1 MQSVSSNAV
10 YNSLVIKSDTSS
22 SNTKWFLQESSNG
35 IIIGYGWNVSRVDLG
50 AGDYFAGEAPVG
62 YKVVDIISAD
72 VFASANTHQVM
83 GAVHIWGSGQGVIVY
98 IQTAGTFYA
107 GYIRFMAVL
116 QKI

>member
-10 YNSLVIKSDTSS
+10 YKSLVMVSDTSS
-22 SNTKWFLQESSNG
+22 SNTRWFLQKSSNG

-50 AGDYFAGEAPVG
+50 AGDYFAGNAPVG

-72 VFASANTHQVM
+72 AFASGNTHQVM
-83 GAVHIWGSGQGVIVY
+83 GAVHIYGNGLGVVVY

-107 GYIRFMAVL
+107 GYIRMMAVL

>member
-10 YNSLVIKSDTSS
+10 YKSLVIVSDTSS
-22 SNTKWFLQESSNG
+22 NNTRWLLQESSNG
-35 IIIGYGWNVSRVDLG
+35 IIIGYGWNVSQVNLNQGGFFLG
-50 AGDYFAGEAPVG
+50 EPPTG

-72 VFASANTHQVM
+72 AFASGNTNQVM
-83 GAVHIWGSGQGVIVY
+83 GAVHIYGSGQGVVVY
-98 IQTAGTFYA
+98 IQTTGTFYA